1 MDTVMSI
8 SFFREKYQWLTKFI
22 LVAIVVSFIFSF
34 GYFGVSSLQS
44 GVPTGTAAKVNGEKI
59 PLIQFYNF
67 RENMYRQ
74 FRLGRDEITPDTKQF
89 INVSTL
95 QQLVE
100 IKLMA
105 QKARELGF
113 YISDEEL
120 SRTII
125 NDPSFQIDGD
135 FIGPES
141 YRNIIRRN
149 LNIDVGEFEEMYR
162 EDLLVRKFRELINSS
177 IKINDE
183 ELYNIYKVEN
193 ETVSLYY
200 AEFKTED
207 FTNSTSVSS
216 EEIKDH
222 YNKNK
227 KDYLTPEERK
237 IKFTKISRND
247 FINQIRIGDDEV
259 RSYYESYGDEFK
271 GNDGKLKDIEEVKSE
286 IINKLKAR
294 MADKRY
300 KDFALFISGK
310 ENLEPVDKITEENSL
325 KKPSQS
331 QFFSLNQSTEGFS
344 PDIRERV
351 FSLEAGET
359 SYVNSEKNLW
369 IFQLTDIRPQKQR
382 TFEESKADIA
392 SALSRTKGSKA
403 AEAAAQKMLGQISK
417 SSKSFKDAAKK
428 LGAKVNETEPFSRT
442 NPPRDLDLEDLKFD
456 AFFLTSS
463 DPNGQKVYQKE
474 NSYFVISL
482 KKKFDIDLK
491 EFEDKKPEIRSTQ
504 LAQREN
510 ELLSEW
516 LVRLR
521 ENAEIIPNPSILN

>member
-1 MDTVMSI
+1 MSI

-59 PLIQFYNF
+59 PLVQFYNF
-67 RENMYRQ
+67 RDNMYRQ

-100 IKLMA
+100 SKLMA
-105 QKARELGF
+105 QKARQLGF
-113 YISDEEL
+113 YIPDEEL
-120 SRTII
+120 SRSII
-125 NDPSFQIDGD
+125 NDPSFQFNGD
-135 FIGPES
+135 FIGPEA
-141 YRNIIRRN
+141 YRNVIRRN

-177 IKINDE
+177 IKINEE

-193 ETVSLYY
+193 ETLSLYY
-200 AEFKTED
+200 AEFKAED
-207 FTNSTSVSS
+207 FTKSTSVSS
-216 EEIKDH
+216 DEIKVH

-227 KDYLTPEERK
+227 EDYLTPEERQ
-237 IKFTKISRND
+237 IKFTKISRDD
-247 FINQIRIGDDEV
+247 FIKEIHIGDDEV
-259 RSYYESYGDEFK
+259 RSYYRSYGDEFK
-271 GNDGKLKDIEEVKSE
+271 GDDGGLKDIEEVKPE
-286 IINKLKAR
+286 IVNKLKTR
-294 MADKRY
+294 MADKRF

-310 ENLEPVDKITEENSL
+310 ENLEPVDKIAEENSL
-325 KKPSQS
+325 KKPQQS
-331 QFFSLNQSTEGFS
+331 QFFSLSQSTEGFS
-344 PDIRERV
+344 PEIRDRA
-351 FSLEAGET
+351 FSLEAGQT
-359 SYVNSEKNLW
+359 SYVNAEENIW
-369 IFQLTDIRPQKQR
+369 IFQLTKVRSPKQR
-382 TFEESKADIA
+382 TLEESKADIT
-392 SALSRTKGSKA
+392 SALIRSKGSKA
-403 AEAAAQKMLGQISK
+403 AEVAAQKMLGQLSK
-417 SSKSFKDAAKK
+417 SAKSFKDAAKK
-428 LGAKVNETEPFSRT
+428 LGAKVNETAPFSRT
-442 NPPRDLDLEDLKFD
+442 NPPKDLDLEDLKFD
-456 AFFLTSS
+456 AFLLTSS
-463 DPNGQKVYQKE
+463 APNGQKVYQKE
-474 NSYFVISL
+474 GSYFVVSL

-516 LVRLR
+516 LVKLR